1 MKKSIKIAILTLL
14 FFQIGSQIS
23 YAQFGLKK
31 LKNDL
36 VKSAKDNIN
45 HKKDSL
51 QNVTF
56 DKAFNKIT
64 NLCLGD
70 KKAKNLTR
78 IKSSSLAFADYQ
90 NLKNE
95 INQFKK
101 DLKSREILN
110 LVNNSQKIMATI
122 KAIKAKEPNAD
133 LSSECNRIMN
143 LKTKYKK

>member
-1 MKKSIKIAILTLL
+1 MKRTIKLAILTLL
-14 FFQIGSQIS
+14 FLQIGTQIS

-31 LKNDL
+31 LKNNL
-36 VKSAKDNIN
+36 VKSVKADLNK
-45 HKKDSL
+45 KKDSL
-51 QNVTF
+51 QNVTI
-56 DKAFNKIT
+56 DKALKKIT

-70 KKAKNLTR
+70 KKIKNLTK
-78 IKSSSLAFADYQ
+78 INAKSLAFADYQ

-101 DLKSREILN
+101 DLKSKEILN
-110 LVNNSQKIMATI
+110 LVDNSQKIITSI

-133 LSSECNRIMN
+133 LSSECNRITN

>member
-1 MKKSIKIAILTLL
+1 MKRTIKIVILTLL
-14 FFQIGSQIS
+14 FFQIGTQIS

-36 VKSAKDNIN
+36 VKSAKDNLN

-51 QNVTF
+51 QNVTI

-64 NLCLGD
+64 NLCLGN
-70 KKAKNLTR
+70 KKAKNLTK

-101 DLKSREILN
+101 DLKSKEILN
-110 LVNNSQKIMATI
+110 LVDNSQKIMTI
-122 KAIKAKEPNAD
+122 IKEIKAKEPNAD
-133 LSSECNRIMN
+133 LSSECNRITN
-143 LKTKYKK
+143 LKTKLKK